1 MNRFKIE
8 YLLIVI
14 LPVLASWIGS
24 LLPGMQSGPGGPSLM
39 HISLGAALLT
49 GLMALFVRYLA
60 GQWHYLIAIVASM
73 LYAGLSL
80 RMMNAPISILPL
92 FLVNLLYSVLTI
104 LIIKFVFYI
113 KTIFRFRTILFGVAG
128 AAIFSVYL
136 AFLYQL
142 LTVQLPQGF
151 WNATFMYGLI
161 SYVFIGFGMSMAD
174 LIILRLDVAELQNQG
189 SQDQDTE
196 EDDS

>member
-24 LLPGMQSGPGGPSLM
+24 LLPGMQSGPVGPSLM

-80 RMMNAPISILPL
+80 KVMNAPISIMPL
-92 FLVNLLYSVLTI
+92 FLVNLVYSVLTI
-104 LIIKFVFYI
+104 LIVKFVFYI
-113 KTIFRFRTILFGVAG
+113 KTIFRFRTILFGFAG

-142 LTVQLPQGF
+142 LTIQLPEGF
-151 WNATFMYGLI
+151 WNATFMYGLV
-161 SYVFIGFGMSMAD
+161 SYVLIGFGMSMAD
-174 LIILRLDVAELQNQG
+174 LIILRLDVAELK
-189 SQDQDTE
+189 SQDQDSQ

>member
-24 LLPGMQSGPGGPSLM
+24 LLPGMQGGSIGPSLL

-60 GQWHYLIAIVASM
+60 GQWQYLIAVAASL

-80 RMMNAPISILPL
+80 RVMNAPISILPL
-92 FLVNLLYSVLTI
+92 FLVNLVYSVLTI
-104 LIIKFVFYI
+104 LILKFVFYI

-128 AAIFSVYL
+128 ALIFSVYL

-142 LTVQLPQGF
+142 LTIQLPEGF

-161 SYVFIGFGMSMAD
+161 IYVFIGFGMSMAD
-174 LIILRLDVAELQNQG
+174 LIILRLDVAELKSQG
-189 SQDQDTE
+189 RQDQDTQ